1 MDACVEDNVLQELLT
16 LLKLEKIEENIF
28 RGQSQDLG
36 FGSVFGGQV
45 LGQALGAA
53 LRTVSNRP
61 VHSLH
66 AYFLRA
72 GDIKHPIVY
81 EVDRARD
88 GLSFSMRR
96 VTAIQHGH
104 QIFNL
109 SASFHKSEQ
118 GLEHQ
123 FPMPNVLP
131 PEDLPDARAM
141 VAALG
146 DKLTPSIKDF
156 YMRERPFEF
165 RFGRGEDF
173 AIDSGPE
180 PRTYLWFRT
189 VGPVADDTDLHRT
202 LLAYVSDYHLI
213 RTATLPHDV
222 QVGDR
227 RLQVASLDHAMW
239 FHRDARVDDWL
250 LYAMDSPSSLGSRGF
265 ARGTIFNRAGEL
277 VASTAQEGLVRTLD

>member
-1 MDACVEDNVLQELLT
+1 MQPILKELLDH
-16 LLKLEKIEENIF
+16 LELEQLERYLF
-28 RGQSQDLG
+28 RGDSRDI
-36 FGSVFGGQV
+36 GSPRVFGGQV
-45 LGQALGAA
+45 LAQALGAA
-53 LRTVSNRP
+53 LRTVNNRP

-109 SASFHKSEQ
+109 SASFHKAET

-123 FPMPNVLP
+123 FPIPDVRP
-131 PEDLPDARAM
+131 PEELPDAEAV

-146 DKLTPSIKDF
+146 DRLAPSIRDF
-156 YMRERPFEF
+156 YTRERPFEF
-165 RFGRGEDF
+165 RFGRGEDL
-173 AIDSGPE
+173 ATDSGPE

-222 QVGDR
+222 QVGDKH
-227 RLQVASLDHAMW
+227 LQVASLDHAMW
-239 FHRDARVDDWL
+239 FHRDSRVDDWL
-250 LYAMDSPSSLGSRGF
+250 LYVMDSPSSMGSRGF
-265 ARGTIFNRAGEL
+265 ARGTIYNRAGEL
-277 VASTAQEGLVRTLD
+277 VASTAQEGLVRTLDKKSS

>member
-1 MDACVEDNVLQELLT
+1 MQPILKELLDH
-16 LLKLEKIEENIF
+16 LELEQLERYLF
-28 RGQSQDLG
+28 RGESRDI
-36 FGSVFGGQV
+36 GSPRVFGGQV

-53 LRTVSNRP
+53 LRTVNNRP

-72 GDIKHPIVY
+72 GDIRHPIVY

-109 SASFHKSEQ
+109 SASFHKAER

-123 FPMPNVLP
+123 FTMPRVKP
-131 PEDLPDARAM
+131 PEELPDAGLM
-141 VAALG
+141 LEALG
-146 DKLTPSIKDF
+146 DKVTPTVRDF
-156 YMRERPFEF
+156 YLRERPFEF
-165 RFGRGEDF
+165 RFGQSEDL
-173 AIDSGPE
+173 ANDKGPE

-189 VGPVADDTDLHRT
+189 VGPVGDGVDLHRT

-222 QVGDR
+222 QVGDV
-227 RLQVASLDHAMW
+227 RLQLASLDHAMW

-250 LYAMDSPSSLGSRGF
+250 LYVMDSPSSMGSRGF
-265 ARGTIFNRAGEL
+265 ARGTIFNRAGDM
-277 VASTAQEGLVRTLD
+277 VASTAQEGLVRLLEHSGE